1 MQCHVYKTISQAQ
14 GVAGKVPTVC
24 LVVWYPCL
32 VLRVSVALFHICF
45 LGGFPPWSKGHFLL
59 GSCCQDCR
67 KPLFHRLH
75 CGRRALW
82 GWDISMELSTEFVF
96 CIFFPCCLF
105 YSMPSRHHDCPPFDR
120 NNENPRA
127 SRLTLQPGTELGHLQ
142 ADVRAERCG
151 ALGGPT
157 PCTLFIPPCT
167 TFPILFNNL
176 IYIFLSSFL
185 AAGYAACKMDWE
197 CHRWA
202 D

>member
-1 MQCHVYKTISQAQ
+1 MSRLQDNFTSSGCGQEGTHGLFGGLI
-14 GVAGKVPTVC
+14 
-24 LVVWYPCL
+24 PCL

-45 LGGFPPWSKGHFLL
+45 FGGGPPKKDQKATFFQDHVVRIVENLCFIVFTVEGEFYEDGTFPWNSV
-59 GSCCQDCR
+59 R
-67 KPLFHRLH
+67 NLFS
-75 CGRRALW
+75 A
-82 GWDISMELSTEFVF
+82 S
-96 CIFFPCCLF
+96 FFPGCLF
-105 YSMPSRHHDCPPFDR
+105 YSMPSTHHDCPPLGR

-185 AAGYAACKMDWE
+185 AAGYAACKMD
-197 CHRWA
+197 
-202 D
+202 